1 MRHPSM
7 SNQLLATK
15 SIDRLIAESQ
25 EPAHRL
31 CKTLGP
37 WSLTAI
43 GIGAIIG
50 TGVFILTGTA
60 AAGTVLQFPSVL
72 KVPLLDFLIHGGHV
86 AGALGRAGAGPAV
99 ALSFFLVAVACAL
112 AGLCYA
118 ELASMIPI
126 AGSAYTYAYATL
138 GEIVAWIIGWDLILE
153 YAVSNMAVAVGF
165 SAYIDSLLSGL
176 GLKLPDSIANPVFN
190 DSLQHTGSYFN
201 VPGFVIVMLLT
212 VILVRGIRE
221 SARTNNIM
229 VVVKIAAILIFIVF
243 ASRYIHMSNWTP
255 FMPNGWQGVLT
266 GGAIVF
272 FTYIGF
278 DSVSTCAEETINP
291 QKDVPFG
298 IIASLV
304 VCAILYCG
312 VAIVLTGVQNWRTLN
327 NAAPVANALHAI
339 GLLNVERW
347 VTVGALT
354 GMLSSL
360 LVYQLGQA
368 RVWFAMSRDGLLPRA
383 FSKVHPRFRT
393 PHVSTW
399 IAGLVVAIPSGLF
412 DIGTLAE
419 LSNIGTLFA
428 FILVALGVLVLHYKQ
443 PERPRGFRTPWV
455 PVLPI
460 AAVVCCLIL
469 MASLPLETWLRFLVW
484 LVVGLFIYFGFS
496 RFHSEF
502 AKLPEPAA
510 VGVVER
516 PV

>member
-1 MRHPSM
+1 MGS
-7 SNQLLATK
+7 QLLATK
-15 SIDRLIAESQ
+15 SIDRLLADAAD
-25 EPAHRL
+25 PTRCL
-31 CKTLGP
+31 RRGLGP
-37 WSLTAI
+37 WSLTAL

-50 TGVFILTGTA
+50 TGIFVLTGTA

-72 KVPLLDFLIHGGHV
+72 KAPLFLFLIHGTHTVGT
-86 AGALGRAGAGPAV
+86 AGRLGAGPAIS
-99 ALSFFLVAVACAL
+99 LSFFLVAVACAL

-126 AGSAYTYAYATL
+126 AGSAYTYSYATL

-165 SAYIDSLLSGL
+165 SAYIDMLLSGF
-176 GLKLPDSIANPVFN
+176 GLKVPESIANPVFN
-190 DSLQHTGSYFN
+190 DSLQRTGSYFN
-201 VPGFVIVMLLT
+201 VPGFLIVMVLT

-229 VVVKIAAILIFIVF
+229 VGVKVVAILIFIFF
-243 ASRYIHMSNWTP
+243 ASRYIHPENWKP
-255 FMPNGWQGVLT
+255 FMPNGWSGVLT

-304 VCAILYCG
+304 VCAILYCA
-312 VAIVLTGVQNWRTLN
+312 VAIVLTGIQNWRTLD
-327 NAAPVANALHAI
+327 NAAPVASALHAI

-347 VTVGALT
+347 VTIGALT

-368 RVWFAMSRDGLLPRA
+368 RVWFSMSRDGLLPRV

-412 DIGTLAE
+412 DIGTLSE

-428 FILVALGVLVLHYKQ
+428 FILVALGVLVLRYKQ
-443 PERPRGFRTPWV
+443 PERRRGFRTPWV
-455 PVLPI
+455 PALPI
-460 AAVVCCLIL
+460 AAILCCLIL
-469 MASLPLETWLRFLVW
+469 MASLPIETWLRFLIW
-484 LVVGLFIYFGFS
+484 LVIGLGIYLGYS

-502 AKLPEPAA
+502 AKPAEA
-510 VGVVER
+510 VVAAEL
-516 PV
+516 

>member
-1 MRHPSM
+1 M

-15 SIDRLIAESQ
+15 SIDRLIAESE
-25 EPAHRL
+25 EPGHRL

-72 KVPLLDFLIHGGHV
+72 KVPLLDFLLHGGHV
-86 AGALGRAGAGPAV
+86 AGAVGRVGAGPGV

-176 GLKLPDSIANPVFN
+176 GLKLPNTIANPVFN
-190 DSLQHTGSYFN
+190 DSLQRTGSYFN

-221 SARTNNIM
+221 SARTNNVM
-229 VVVKIAAILIFIVF
+229 VAVKIAAILIFIVF
-243 ASRYIHMSNWTP
+243 ASRYIHTANWTP

-278 DSVSTCAEETINP
+278 DSVSTCAEETRNP

-304 VCAILYCG
+304 VCAVLYCA
-312 VAIVLTGVQNWRTLN
+312 VAIVLTGIQNWRTLN

-383 FSKVHPRFRT
+383 FSKVHTRFRT

-399 IAGLVVAIPSGLF
+399 IAGLAVAIPSGLF

-428 FILVALGVLVLHYKQ
+428 FILVALGVLVLHYQQ
-443 PERPRGFRTPWV
+443 PERRRGFRTPWV
-455 PVLPI
+455 PVLPV

-469 MASLPLETWLRFLVW
+469 MASLPLETWLRFVVW
-484 LVVGLFIYFGFS
+484 LVIGLVIYFGYS

-502 AKLPEPAA
+502 AKPAEVVA
-510 VGVVER
+510 VASER
-516 PV
+516 PA